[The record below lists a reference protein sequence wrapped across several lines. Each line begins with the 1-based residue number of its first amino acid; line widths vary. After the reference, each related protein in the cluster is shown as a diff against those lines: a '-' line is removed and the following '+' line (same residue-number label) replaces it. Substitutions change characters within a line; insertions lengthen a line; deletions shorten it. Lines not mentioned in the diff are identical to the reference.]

1 MSKDTIQAIR
11 ITDQK
16 AQYDEYAK
24 WLLGRKIF
32 LAHILEK
39 TVDEFKGMN
48 PKDIVPYIE
57 GEPYISRVPVDAGLT
72 NQIRKQS
79 SETDHKPVS
88 NIQKTD
94 DTAYNSKSIHK
105 SVSNTP
111 KTDNTIYD
119 NDSRIVGLNT
129 EDSVVNEGVTRFDII
144 FYVRM
149 KDGIAQIIVNL
160 EAQQELPKTYHIFNR
175 GVFYSSRMVSS
186 QKGRDFFHSDYDSI
200 KQVYSIW
207 ICMNMA
213 ENSMDHFYLTDK
225 KLLGNYDWNYDKNLI
240 NIILIGLSNDLP
252 KQSEEYELHRLLGT
266 ILSKK
271 LSVTEKLDILEMEYD
286 IKAEDDVKEV
296 VGTMCNL
303 SEGIWESGIREGEE
317 RGVKIG
323 EARGIQIGEAHMI
336 LNMKQAGLALEQ
348 IAQIAKCS
356 VEKIQQIVSENS

>member
-1 MSKDTIQAIR
+1 MSKDTIQAIK

-24 WLLGRKIF
+24 WLLSRKIF

-57 GEPYISRVPVDAGLT
+57 GEPYISRVPVDVGLT
-72 NQIRKQS
+72 NQIMKQS
-79 SETDHKPVS
+79 SET
-88 NIQKTD
+88 N
-94 DTAYNSKSIHK
+94 HK

-111 KTDNTIYD
+111 KTDDTIYD

-240 NIILIGLSNDLP
+240 NIVLIGLSNDLP
-252 KQSEEYELHRLLGT
+252 EQSEKYELHRLLGT

-271 LSVTEKLDILEMEYD
+271 LSVTEKLNILEMEYD

-303 SEGIWESGIREGEE
+303 SEGIWESGIREGE
-317 RGVKIG
+317 
-323 EARGIQIGEAHMI
+323 ARGIQIGEARGEKRMI

-356 VEKIQQIVSENS
+356 VEKIQQIISENA

>member
-1 MSKDTIQAIR
+1 MSKDTIQAIK

-24 WLLGRKIF
+24 WLLSRKIF

-79 SETDHKPVS
+79 SETDHKPIS

-111 KTDNTIYD
+111 KTDDTIYD

-149 KDGIAQIIVNL
+149 KDGIAQIIVS
-160 EAQQELPKTYHIFNR
+160 A
-175 GVFYSSRMVSS
+175 
-186 QKGRDFFHSDYDSI
+186 
-200 KQVYSIW
+200 
-207 ICMNMA
+207 
-213 ENSMDHFYLTDK
+213 
-225 KLLGNYDWNYDKNLI
+225 
-240 NIILIGLSNDLP
+240 
-252 KQSEEYELHRLLGT
+252 
-266 ILSKK
+266 
-271 LSVTEKLDILEMEYD
+271 
-286 IKAEDDVKEV
+286 
-296 VGTMCNL
+296 
-303 SEGIWESGIREGEE
+303 
-317 RGVKIG
+317 
-323 EARGIQIGEAHMI
+323 
-336 LNMKQAGLALEQ
+336 
-348 IAQIAKCS
+348 
-356 VEKIQQIVSENS
+356 